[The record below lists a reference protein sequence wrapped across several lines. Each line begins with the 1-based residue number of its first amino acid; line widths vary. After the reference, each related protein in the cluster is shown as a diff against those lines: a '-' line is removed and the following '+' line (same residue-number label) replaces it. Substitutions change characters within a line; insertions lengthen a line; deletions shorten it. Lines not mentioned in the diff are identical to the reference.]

1 MLLWKLR
8 LKLQLRSEKKV
19 TFSSTLGKGLSEN
32 IQGGKEIKTQQEI
45 VDSALQNRHIYTA
58 YVFTTVLLTVG

>member
-45 VDSALQNRHIYTA
+45 VDSALQNRHICTA

>member
-19 TFSSTLGKGLSEN
+19 TFSSTLVKGLSEN

-45 VDSALQNRHIYTA
+45 
-58 YVFTTVLLTVG
+58 